1 MNKAKNRSYEGV
13 LLTVQQ
19 ACCLSNLGATT
30 VRRLAAESGAARKIG
45 AAFRIDRKK
54 FFDYID
60 GIYRE

>member
-30 VRRLAAESGAARKIG
+30 VRRLVAESGAARKIG
-45 AAFRIDRKK
+45 TAYRIAREP
-54 FFDYID
+54 FFNYID
-60 GIYRE
+60 KICQE